1 MGPEAFGQVIGILI
15 SFVFIYFNY
24 KIAVRFKRNGFISFL
39 HIIPLIGPL
48 IYWIILSKTKVK
60 EEEV

>member
-1 MGPEAFGQVIGILI
+1 MGPEAFGQIIGLFI

-48 IYWIILSKTKVK
+48 IYWIR
-60 EEEV
+60 